1 MVLFFFF
8 FFATDEHI
16 LTHHN
21 PQFMLGLTLGVVRSL
36 GLNKCVMMCELPRDK
51 AAEVQIMQGVR
62 PSHMTRSTAHQ
73 DRLN

>member
-1 MVLFFFF
+1 MYHLPHCQHHSTDGTFFFL

-36 GLNKCVMMCELPRDK
+36 GLNKCVMMCELPRW
-51 AAEVQIMQGVR
+51 R
-62 PSHMTRSTAHQ
+62 
-73 DRLN
+73 